1 MISIED
7 AFLGHRAHLANFA
20 RALSHTGRILGGL
33 IVGSMILH
41 PAPAQAFD
49 QEQWT
54 IATRTGQRAYET
66 QSWGVAEKNFQAA
79 LDQLKGASDAEKS
92 QYLGDSLANLGM
104 LFSGRGQ
111 FAKAESYLEKS
122 LKVREYVLG
131 AHDKTTIASQVK
143 LCQLYLNLGKQNK
156 AMPIIDKLADYG
168 EAQSREL
175 SEVINSFAKLQS
187 FYDKH
192 KKLLQI
198 AKSMREAEDSTLKEA
213 KEQCQDVAILLDGL
227 GNSIKDINNAH
238 ARRQAERLYK
248 SALALRQRTLTPEH
262 AALASSLEN
271 LGKLYL
277 VEGKTT
283 KAEPLL
289 RNSYEISVKTLG
301 PDRAE
306 TLVRLECLAQV
317 LTNAGKLGEA
327 EGLYRKILDVNKG
340 GTPKG
345 SRSQADMCSNLAAL
359 LVKEGRYGEAVP
371 YYGRALKIQEGING
385 PQHASLANLLDSY
398 AYALSK
404 SNRGAEAK
412 KLSARAKSIRG

>member
-1 MISIED
+1 LESFSRVPIRL
-7 AFLGHRAHLANFA
+7 FLA
-20 RALSHTGRILGGL
+20 ALTASA
-33 IVGSMILH
+33 IVNATAVL
-41 PAPAQAFD
+41 AFD

-104 LFSGRGQ
+104 LYGGRGQ
-111 FAKAESYLEKS
+111 FAKAESFLEKS

-131 AHDKTTIASQVK
+131 AHDKTTIANQVK
-143 LCQLYLNLGKQNK
+143 LCQLYLNSGKQAK
-156 AMPIIDKLADYG
+156 AMPIVDKLTDYG

-175 SEVINSFAKLQS
+175 VEITNSFAKLQS

-192 KKLLQI
+192 KKLDKV
-198 AKSMREAEDSTLKEA
+198 AKSLRETEEVTLKEA
-213 KEQCQDVAILLDGL
+213 KEQCQDVAILLDGM
-227 GNSIKDINNAH
+227 GTSIKDINNAH
-238 ARRQAERLYK
+238 ARHQTERLYK
-248 SALALRQRTLTPEH
+248 SALALRQRTLSPEH

-277 VEGKTT
+277 AEGKVT

-289 RNSYEISVKTLG
+289 RNSYEISAKTLG
-301 PDRAE
+301 PDRGE
-306 TLVRLECLAQV
+306 TLIRLESLAQV
-317 LTNAGKLGEA
+317 LTSAGKLGEA

-340 GTPKG
+340 GSPKG
-345 SRSQADMCSNLAAL
+345 SRSQAEMCANLAAL
-359 LVKEGRYGEAVP
+359 LVKEGRFGEAVP